1 VLSHAETVPLS
12 VRFDHAE
19 RERRRPA
26 MLELESAMIYRLEV
40 SGPLASAD
48 GSDSSPRRQFWQMTR
63 ATL

>member
-1 VLSHAETVPLS
+1 
-12 VRFDHAE
+12 
-19 RERRRPA
+19 

-48 GSDSSPRRQFWQMTR
+48 RSDSSPRRQFWQMTR